1 MKHWLVT
8 NGIYGD
14 IKQVSRMITEKSPR
28 ELSGVKEMSYVLI
41 MIVATWVC
49 TACQL

>member
-41 MIVATWVC
+41 MIVVTWLF